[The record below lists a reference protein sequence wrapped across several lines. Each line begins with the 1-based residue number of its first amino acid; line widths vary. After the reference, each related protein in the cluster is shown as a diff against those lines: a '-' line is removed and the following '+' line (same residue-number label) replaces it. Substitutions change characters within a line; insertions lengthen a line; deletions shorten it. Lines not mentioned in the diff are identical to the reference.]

1 MASVA
6 GRSIR
11 ELPARKI
18 YVASLIGSS
27 SLISRA
33 LRERL
38 RSDPTVLGDI
48 EHHVI
53 RPFVLFLEET
63 SCGGFRATLP
73 VFRAGLLQPAAGFLP
88 LFAPKNRVVGARK
101 TTPPPAPVPRFLP
114 PLKEPTPFEM
124 HG

>member
-1 MASVA
+1 MCSVS
-6 GRSIR
+6 GRSNR
-11 ELPARKI
+11 ELHARKI

-63 SCGGFRATLP
+63 SCCGFRATLA
-73 VFRAGLLQPAAGFLP
+73 VFLARLPQPSAGLLRV
-88 LFAPKNRVVGARK
+88 FAPKTEVSVS
-101 TTPPPAPVPRFLP
+101 
-114 PLKEPTPFEM
+114 
-124 HG
+124 

>member
-53 RPFVLFLEET
+53 RPFVLFLEDT
-63 SCGGFRATLP
+63 SCGGFRATLA
-73 VFRAGLLQPAAGFLP
+73 VFRAGLLQPAAGLLPIVDPKTEDVASAHRTQAIVPDHGFL
-88 LFAPKNRVVGARK
+88 R
-101 TTPPPAPVPRFLP
+101 
-114 PLKEPTPFEM
+114 
-124 HG
+124 

>member
-63 SCGGFRATLP
+63 SCGGFRATLA
-73 VFRAGLLQPAAGFLP
+73 VFRAGLLQPAAGLVRTVQP
-88 LFAPKNRVVGARK
+88 NTAVADSDNR
-101 TTPPPAPVPRFLP
+101 TQ
-114 PLKEPTPFEM
+114 
-124 HG
+124 

>member
-63 SCGGFRATLP
+63 SCGGFRATFAG
-73 VFRAGLLQPAAGFLP
+73 FRAGLLQPAAGVSP
-88 LFAPKNRVVGARK
+88 RCVPQKPKGGARK
-101 TTPPPAPVPRFLP
+101 TSPAPPPRPRFSRP
-114 PLKEPTPFEM
+114 
-124 HG
+124 